1 MKQNKFLWLG
11 VLGLTLGVSS
21 CMDDSYDL
29 DDIDMTLGV
38 NTDLT
43 LPSCST
49 DSVYLKSILDLKEDG
64 VVKLVENPKV
74 PGDSMYVV
82 TQTGNPDI
90 DPIKIDEIK
99 IAKPTINPINA
110 TVKLFDELPL
120 SQKASKRAPGRR
132 NIKVNV
138 KGFEIDLED
147 TAYTYTITEDDNT
160 RQTLSGAKAT
170 GISTDVV
177 DIERIK
183 FGKTKITL
191 QINTDFPDHFPYMH
205 LDNLTLT
212 LPEDIHIKSCKLN
225 EKDAMKIEPGKIT
238 ITGEKGSEYDQ
249 QLSTRNIKLE
259 MVFDEA
265 STGNDFV
272 FDGNK
277 HEASLGGDFEVK
289 GTFRVETSEIKADKI
304 VSIIESQWENLALKA
319 MMGKLAISDIN
330 GIIPTEINFRGETWF
345 DKDILLTHVTG
356 KFQHEIGDIDPI
368 SLSDLPDFLEDND
381 VVLDL
386 ANPMV
391 FLSVRNSLS
400 ADIITALSLT
410 SDTDESGAHGTGPL
424 TIGANATNKYYLAE
438 KEETDF
444 LPADKADYKFVKV
457 DGLPNLIK
465 KIPDEI
471 KVDVDKVKLVA
482 TDLDITKEY
491 PIDIEYE
498 VYAPLI
504 FGEDFKLVYAGTED
518 GFDLGDDLEDL
529 DAESLHIKA
538 NVISDVPADIRLDVE
553 LLDIN
558 GQKIDIVEDN
568 SVIIKKT
575 SGANKVSAIEL
586 NIKPKEGYSL
596 KDILSGSKQLDGIK
610 YRAVLDKPNTGE
622 PLRNKTSLIIKDIK
636 VSIKGV
642 VTYDAN

>member
-64 VVKLVENPKV
+64 VVKLVEKPKV

-82 TQTGNPDI
+82 TQTGTPDI

-183 FGKTKITL
+183 FDETKITL

-205 LDNLTLT
+205 LDSLTLT
-212 LPEDIHIKSCKLN
+212 LPEDIHIKSCTLN
-225 EKDAMKIEPGKIT
+225 GKDAMEIKPGQI
-238 ITGEKGSEYDQ
+238 IVTGEKGSK
-249 QLSTRNIKLE
+249 LSTRNISLE

-272 FDGNK
+272 FDGNN

-289 GTFRVETSEIKADKI
+289 GTFRVETSEIDTDKI
-304 VSIIESQWENLALKA
+304 ARIIESQWNDLAQKV
-319 MMGKLAISDIN
+319 MMGGKLAISDID
-330 GIIPTEINFRGETWF
+330 GIIPAEINFRGETWF

-400 ADIITALSLT
+400 ANISTELTLT
-410 SDTDESGAHGTGPL
+410 SDTDDGAHRTGPL
-424 TIGANATNKYYLAE
+424 TIGANATNKYYLA
-438 KEETDF
+438 KNEETDF
-444 LPADKADYKFVKV
+444 LPADKADYKFVEV

-504 FGEDFKLVYAGTED
+504 FGEEFKLVYAGTED

-538 NVISDVPADIRLDVE
+538 NVISDVPANIRLDVE

-568 SVIIKKT
+568 SVIITKP

-610 YRAVLDKPNTGE
+610 YRAVLDKPNSGE

-642 VTYDAN
+642 ITYDAN

>member
-138 KGFEIDLED
+138 KGVEIDLKD

-225 EKDAMKIEPGKIT
+225 GKDAMKIKPGQI
-238 ITGEKGSEYDQ
+238 IVTGEKGSK
-249 QLSTRNIKLE
+249 LSTRNISLE

-272 FDGNK
+272 FDGNN

-289 GTFRVETSEIKADKI
+289 GTFRVETSEIDTDKI
-304 VSIIESQWENLALKA
+304 ARIIESQWNDLAQKV
-319 MMGKLAISDIN
+319 MMGGKLAISDID
-330 GIIPTEINFRGETWF
+330 GIIPAEINFRGETWF

-356 KFQHEIGDIDPI
+356 KFQHDIGDIDPI

-391 FLSVRNSLS
+391 FLSVHNSLS
-400 ADIITALSLT
+400 AEISTALTLT
-410 SDTDESGAHGTGPL
+410 SDTDESGAHETGPL

-438 KEETDF
+438 KEETDS
-444 LPADKADYKFVKV
+444 LPADKKDYIFVKV

-568 SVIIKKT
+568 SVIITKP

-642 VTYDAN
+642 ITYDAN